1 MWDIIKNALSYF
13 SSENDKPKSKR
24 SPIKLTPLNL
34 KEYAKKMD
42 TSAKSD
48 NTKLVR
54 QPLSVNEANAL
65 KAKNDAAELARRK
78 QAIATSY
85 AARKKP
91 LSTKQLQE
99 VTGAIGDK
107 LRLFPNDPD
116 SFIDEYLNPGVM
128 IGNMASGLGSLPEDV
143 KKGKIGKAA
152 LSVASPLILGALG
165 GLGGSKTK
173 AQFLNEVLNPVAGL
187 SNPIKGLLKKSNIT
201 SNELIDYLKKNQGI
215 KKNFLRTPETDE
227 VTAAYREEIA
237 DLLSPEGQRRLKK
250 LGIDV
255 EDFNKNLPELFF
267 QNDQGSYALATHPAV
282 TERPGIYM
290 NVGSNKE
297 VMKKYDMTQ
306 GDIVAHE
313 LGHTLQT
320 AVDKNTPEYKKR
332 LAFYNQHIKDIE
344 EYPNYSFWKK
354 LMYAPPDPLE
364 KYSHLAIAKPIETK
378 IDRAL
383 GNLIPKETLTDY
395 ELGNLSYFNRGAGVS
410 LFGEK
415 SIRER
420 LPFLREMR
428 NNMKEKKYINKR
440 YDEIPESVL
449 AKYLKENPRNRIA
462 SAFINTPINRKILL
476 EELKDTPAIGAGV
489 ATTLSL
495 ANQKDK

>member
-143 KKGKIGKAA
+143 KKGKIGNAA
-152 LSVASPLILGALG
+152 LSVAAPLLVGALG

-201 SNELIDYLKKNQGI
+201 
-215 KKNFLRTPETDE
+215 F
-227 VTAAYREEIA
+227 
-237 DLLSPEGQRRLKK
+237 
-250 LGIDV
+250 
-255 EDFNKNLPELFF
+255 
-267 QNDQGSYALATHPAV
+267 
-282 TERPGIYM
+282 
-290 NVGSNKE
+290 
-297 VMKKYDMTQ
+297 
-306 GDIVAHE
+306 
-313 LGHTLQT
+313 
-320 AVDKNTPEYKKR
+320 
-332 LAFYNQHIKDIE
+332 
-344 EYPNYSFWKK
+344 
-354 LMYAPPDPLE
+354 
-364 KYSHLAIAKPIETK
+364 
-378 IDRAL
+378 
-383 GNLIPKETLTDY
+383 
-395 ELGNLSYFNRGAGVS
+395 
-410 LFGEK
+410 
-415 SIRER
+415 
-420 LPFLREMR
+420 
-428 NNMKEKKYINKR
+428 
-440 YDEIPESVL
+440 
-449 AKYLKENPRNRIA
+449 
-462 SAFINTPINRKILL
+462 
-476 EELKDTPAIGAGV
+476 
-489 ATTLSL
+489 
-495 ANQKDK
+495 